1 MGFFIMFQFNA
12 FVFGNSN
19 GGSVD
24 PFTPVNRS
32 KVIRECQVAITDASK
47 LITTVCGEGTTT
59 VCGEGTVE
67 CQPARID
74 CNGNDH
80 VLTTD
85 VLPMLCKNN
94 VNVWFRKGRDSYQV
108 KYSNADD
115 LVSQFKQNKP
125 DTIGFYV
132 YYVGGAIQLDA
143 MHTLDEQHGG
153 IFVFHESDLID
164 IVTRLREHL
173 NKEKPTT

>member
-1 MGFFIMFQFNA
+1 MFQFNA

-47 LITTVCGEGTTT
+47 LITTVCGEGT
-59 VCGEGTVE
+59 VE
-67 CQPARID
+67 CQPARINCED
-74 CNGNDH
+74 DGDM
-80 VLTTD
+80 LTND

-94 VNVWFRKGRDSYQV
+94 VNVWFRRGRDSGQV

>member
-1 MGFFIMFQFNA
+1 MFQFNA
-12 FVFGNSN
+12 FVFSASSDIGP
-19 GGSVD
+19 D
-24 PFTPVNRS
+24 PFTVVTRS
-32 KVIRECQVAITDASK
+32 TVIRECEVAITGASK
-47 LITTVCGEGTTT
+47 LITTICGAGA
-59 VCGEGTVE
+59 VR
-67 CQPARID
+67 CQTARID

-80 VLTTD
+80 VLTNE
-85 VLPMLCKNN
+85 VLPMLCTNN
-94 VNVWFRKGRDSYQV
+94 VNVWFRKGRDSSQIQ
-108 KYSNADD
+108 YSNADD

-164 IVTRLREHL
+164 IVTRLRQHL
-173 NKEKPTT
+173 NNEKPIT